1 MREFEVVSP
10 HARLTRT
17 ILGGWAALIYFF
29 LFAPIVL
36 LVVFSFNANKYGTFP
51 FTGWTTSWYGQVF
64 SDYQIRDALDTTLR
78 VAFEV
83 TAISTVVGTAAAFPL
98 VRSRLPFRSGVRIAM
113 TLPIMIPGLLIG
125 VSLLVLLTDVF
136 HLQLSPQTA
145 VIGQSVYTTPFVL
158 LLVAARLQGFDPS
171 LERAASDLGAN
182 TLRRLRH
189 VVLPLILPAIFAGAL
204 FAFTLSLDEFIITLF
219 LIGGHNT
226 LPIYIY
232 TQVKFGIT
240 PEVNALATL
249 LLAASLA
256 LIAFAFAL
264 PVVRAEGP
272 ACRARPPG
280 LRLRLDR
287 DPAALAG
294 AADGGLD
301 RRDAAMAVLER
312 RKRRVRLPGNRGVD
326 IGEEV
331 AERLAVALAVPGR
344 VAGETARLLRIRRR
358 VLDDDLPRRVG
369 RTQEHLGRQLL
380 IPREAALRA
389 LALEQELVLPA
400 ARPRGEDERAGEVVA
415 EPKQERG
422 VVLERAAGERPEL
435 RLHLAHVPPR
445 HVLGQIEPV
454 RPEVADHVRRTR
466 SRGVE
471 APAGGREEHVVA
483 EIAAV
488 DERDVADRSAR
499 HVDSHLLDQRIAA
512 SVVAGRVHEPS
523 LLRGG
528 DHCPAFARRDRER
541 LFADDVNPVLDCG
554 QRLCGM
560 DVVRR
565 ADVEHVDLLTLEQL
579 AQVVVGHTGGKGHG
593 ALARPAAD
601 GGDLDPDRLQRD
613 RVHARDEPGADDRRA
628 HQRAA
633 RNICVSTSMSSRAPS
648 GGVRHGVPSTMHA
661 WKCRSSRENDSS

>member
-1 MREFEVVSP
+1 VREFEVVSP

-125 VSLLVLLTDVF
+125 VSLLVLLTSVL

-158 LLVAARLQGFDPS
+158 LLVAARLQGFDRS

-264 PVVRAEGP
+264 PVV
-272 ACRARPPG
+272 
-280 LRLRLDR
+280 
-287 DPAALAG
+287 
-294 AADGGLD
+294 
-301 RRDAAMAVLER
+301 V
-312 RKRRVRLPGNRGVD
+312 RK
-326 IGEEV
+326 
-331 AERLAVALAVPGR
+331 
-344 VAGETARLLRIRRR
+344 ARL
-358 VLDDDLPRRVG
+358 
-369 RTQEHLGRQLL
+369 
-380 IPREAALRA
+380 
-389 LALEQELVLPA
+389 
-400 ARPRGEDERAGEVVA
+400 
-415 EPKQERG
+415 
-422 VVLERAAGERPEL
+422 
-435 RLHLAHVPPR
+435 
-445 HVLGQIEPV
+445 
-454 RPEVADHVRRTR
+454 
-466 SRGVE
+466 
-471 APAGGREEHVVA
+471 
-483 EIAAV
+483 
-488 DERDVADRSAR
+488 
-499 HVDSHLLDQRIAA
+499 
-512 SVVAGRVHEPS
+512 
-523 LLRGG
+523 
-528 DHCPAFARRDRER
+528 
-541 LFADDVNPVLDCG
+541 
-554 QRLCGM
+554 
-560 DVVRR
+560 VVR
-565 ADVEHVDLLTLEQL
+565 
-579 AQVVVGHTGGKGHG
+579 
-593 ALARPAAD
+593 
-601 GGDLDPDRLQRD
+601 
-613 RVHARDEPGADDRRA
+613 A
-628 HQRAA
+628 HR
-633 RNICVSTSMSSRAPS
+633 T
-648 GGVRHGVPSTMHA
+648 
-661 WKCRSSRENDSS
+661 